1 MGGSLPV
8 SGSRTVARSDLLS
21 LRLWRRV
28 RFVNGPLMEAS
39 ERFVSHPR
47 AAEIYPEYL
56 ICLLAIM
63 RGIGAVMD
71 IALTRANASSDTD
84 PVALGL
90 APYLERHIAEEQGH
104 DAWVLEDLE
113 ELGADTS
120 GLARRILSPAVA
132 ELIGAQYYWVLHAH
146 PVAVLGYLAV
156 AEGGPSMAPMV
167 KRLQVAT
174 RQADSAFRTLLE
186 HAELDPSHGD
196 EVYSV
201 IDALPLS
208 AEQEQLIIVSAMST
222 AGLMSRAL
230 EEVLETAPLLDA
242 HTERSASH

>member
-1 MGGSLPV
+1 
-8 SGSRTVARSDLLS
+8 
-21 LRLWRRV
+21 
-28 RFVNGPLMEAS
+28 MEAS
-39 ERFVSHPR
+39 ERFVRHPR

-56 ICLLAIM
+56 IWLLAIM
-63 RGIGAVMD
+63 RGIGAVMET
-71 IALTRANASSDTD
+71 ALVRANATSGAD

-90 APYLERHIAEEQGH
+90 APYLERHIAEERGH

-113 ELGADTS
+113 ALGAGSS
-120 GLARRILSPAVA
+120 GIEPRVPPPAIA

-174 RQADSAFRTLLE
+174 AQTDSAFRTLTE
-186 HAELDPSHGD
+186 HADLDPSHGD
-196 EVYSV
+196 EVYAV

-208 AEQEQLIIVSAMST
+208 AEQEQLITLSAMSS

-230 EEVLETAPLLDA
+230 EEVLEIAPPIDL
-242 HTERSASH
+242 HTEGQSP